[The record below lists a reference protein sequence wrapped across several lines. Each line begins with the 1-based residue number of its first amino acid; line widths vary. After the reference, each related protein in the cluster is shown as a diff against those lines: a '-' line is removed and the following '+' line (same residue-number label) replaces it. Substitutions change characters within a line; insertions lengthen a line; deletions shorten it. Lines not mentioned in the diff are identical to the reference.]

1 MHPLD
6 LMKTRYQAGLVSGGV
21 LSSFKSVIQKEGVMG
36 LYKGYVPVV
45 SVVSPRVALQFT
57 GDFCPFTIPFQA
69 FLVMTAATLL
79 GLQFFKSNFTNVMP
93 QWFLPIGAGM
103 ATGVVDVIFGLRSNA
118 EKKLLTQQIVAFHL
132 VSEFCFF
139 SDYAGNGSVNSV

>member
-21 LSSFKSVIQKEGVMG
+21 LDSFKSVIQKEGVMG

-57 GDFCPFTIPFQA
+57 GSNTLASLPF
-69 FLVMTAATLL
+69 L
-79 GLQFFKSNFTNVMP
+79 FKHS
-93 QWFLPIGAGM
+93 W
-103 ATGVVDVIFGLRSNA
+103 
-118 EKKLLTQQIVAFHL
+118 
-132 VSEFCFF
+132 
-139 SDYAGNGSVNSV
+139 